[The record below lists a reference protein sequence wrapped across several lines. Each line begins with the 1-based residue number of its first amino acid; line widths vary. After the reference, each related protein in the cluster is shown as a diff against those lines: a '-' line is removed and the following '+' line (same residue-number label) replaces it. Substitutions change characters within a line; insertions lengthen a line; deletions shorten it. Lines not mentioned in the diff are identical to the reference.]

1 MPGCRA
7 KRGEEKRKAL
17 LSIIARTVRR
27 VLVGI
32 CIYFFCATT
41 GLAAVDICD
50 RPVTS
55 SHVSF
60 GVSAGDK
67 VDLEGGLGEV
77 EQEDYALDSLYEFQN
92 EWSAGVGYRYK
103 ILRFDPIEPQTNG
116 HLHTLFIPVH
126 RQSQS
131 DGKGFRFSIAPALSA
146 SSNVMKDP
154 SQYDTDAL
162 QLLVAAVWNR
172 PLSGATGFR
181 YGVCG
186 DHRFGSY
193 KIYPLVSFDWQPHLD
208 WTIELGFPMAE
219 VRYQATSSFDTS
231 LRLAPD
237 GNEWYVKD
245 KSLQFDSQFIYESYL
260 LEWAFN
266 WRAYK
271 GLAITAG
278 IGWQFHNRYEMTL
291 LDGSRVRVS
300 SDDFM
305 RLGAALAWQF

>member
-1 MPGCRA
+1 MQEGFLR
-7 KRGEEKRKAL
+7 
-17 LSIIARTVRR
+17 SIARSVRR
-27 VLVGI
+27 VLVGA
-32 CIYFFCATT
+32 CVYLFCATT

-67 VDLEGGLGEV
+67 ATLQNGLGKV
-77 EQEDYALDSLYEFQN
+77 EQEDYEFDSAYKFESD
-92 EWSAGVGYRYK
+92 WSAGVGYRYK

-126 RQSQS
+126 RQTQS
-131 DGKGFRFSIAPALSA
+131 DGRGFRFSIAPALSA

-181 YGVCG
+181 YGLCG

-193 KIYPLVSFDWQPHLD
+193 KIYPLVSFDWQPHRD
-208 WTIELGFPMAE
+208 WSIALGFPMAE
-219 VRYQATSSFDTS
+219 VRYQATNRFDSS
-231 LRLAPD
+231 LRLAPS

-245 KSLQFDSQFIYESYL
+245 KSLLNESQFIYESYL
-260 LEWAFN
+260 LDWTLN

-271 GLAITAG
+271 GLMLTAV
-278 IGWQFHNRYEMTL
+278 IGWQFENRYELTL
-291 LDGSRVRVS
+291 LDGSRVQVS
-300 SDDFM
+300 SDPFT
-305 RLGAALAWQF
+305 RVGAALSWHF